1 MTNKEIADVLEETV
15 NVINRDVM
23 TAIKSAKYIF
33 ENHDSLM
40 SRAYS
45 QGKYDAAMQIKG
57 ELYGKAEIVDGELYV
72 KVDEIKQTL
81 NKYKD

>member
-1 MTNKEIADVLEETV
+1 MTNKEIVDVLEETV
-15 NVINRDVM
+15 NVINRDAE

-40 SRAYS
+40 SRAYL
-45 QGKYDAAMQIKG
+45 QGKYDAAKQIKG

-81 NKYKD
+81 NKYKV